1 MTHEQVADRRAQ
13 AAGPAGRL
21 RAAAARPW
29 ARELA
34 VLAGF
39 LAAGVAVTWPLATY
53 ITGRLPATRDV
64 AVYVWDLWWVAHQ
77 VVHLQNPWSTTYMA
91 APVGLQLAY
100 HTLVPL
106 LGVVMIPV
114 TLAFGP
120 SAAYNLLLIVLPGLS
135 GYAMYRAARLWLPTR
150 AGAIAAGAFFG
161 LSGMVTYQDWYHI
174 NIAYGTLFLPV
185 TLEAAVR
192 LRRKPTIGQGVILG
206 VVLACCLLV
215 NQESAVMALI
225 LAALVLAG
233 WLVRSGTLE
242 VAVTRLRAVVAAGTA
257 FIVAGSPQLI
267 AMIQQTRTGGTA
279 SAPGWLGYTTWVANV
294 QDLFAPSPR
303 LADDPGLAGLGHVYF
318 WQTTLEN
325 LNTFGVVLSLL
336 AVAGLI
342 VSWRRR
348 SAWLLALLWLGGT
361 ALALGPVLKVGR
373 HTYVPLAQNW
383 GGLRVSALMPYTW
396 FIRVPGLSTF
406 READRM
412 ALLALVGAALLAGAA
427 VDRLARAGSSPGTAR
442 RWAWPAIAVVA
453 VLGALEAGWPG
464 SPEGVRS
471 MPTTLQALDRP
482 IAADHSGSI
491 VVDVPFGQYVVPQWG
506 ENPDAQA
513 ILMATEDGHPRAF
526 TYSSWV
532 PSKTLAAIQHHQFYF
547 QLNQAQHGYA
557 RTAAQIAAARADLRT
572 LHVGW
577 LLVWQPPN
585 HTLSQYLAGTGFR
598 FSYRAD
604 GVSVYQPS
612 GVPGS
617 SG

>member
-242 VAVTRLRAVVAAGTA
+242 VALTRLRAVVAAGTA

>member
-135 GYAMYRAARLWLPTR
+135 GYAMYRAAGLWLPTR

-206 VVLACCLLV
+206 VVVGGSALV

-233 WLVRSGTLE
+233 WL
-242 VAVTRLRAVVAAGTA
+242 LRARTLAAARAAATAAVAFVVL
-257 FIVAGSPQLI
+257 GSPQLI
-267 AMIQQTRTGGTA
+267 AMLQQTRTGGTA

-303 LADDPGLAGLGHVYF
+303 LADDPGLSGLGHVYF

-348 SAWLLALLWLGGT
+348 SAWLLALLWLGGA
-361 ALALGPVLKVGR
+361 ALALGPVLKVG
-373 HTYVPLAQNW
+373 HYTYVPLAQNW

-427 VDRLARAGSSPGTAR
+427 VDRLVRAGSSPGTAR

>member
-242 VAVTRLRAVVAAGTA
+242 VALTRLRAVVAAGTA

-303 LADDPGLAGLGHVYF
+303 LADDPGLSGLGHVYF

>member
-242 VAVTRLRAVVAAGTA
+242 VALTRLRAVVAAGTA

-267 AMIQQTRTGGTA
+267 AMIQQTRSGGTA